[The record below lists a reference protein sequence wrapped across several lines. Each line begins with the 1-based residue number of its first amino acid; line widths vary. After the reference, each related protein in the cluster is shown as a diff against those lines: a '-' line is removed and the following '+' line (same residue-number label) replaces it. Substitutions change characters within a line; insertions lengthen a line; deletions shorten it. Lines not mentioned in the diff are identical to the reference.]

1 MKLRGSTILL
11 LVLGTMLVATSCV
24 KKYTCQCQVKYSGA
38 PGMPDSTVKEYEIVD
53 SKKKAESLCKDQTY
67 EKEANGIKL
76 TETCKLY

>member
-1 MKLRGSTILL
+1 
-11 LVLGTMLVATSCV
+11 
-24 KKYTCQCQVKYSGA
+24 
-38 PGMPDSTVKEYEIVD
+38 MPDSTVKEYEIVD